1 MNPVLPPWADEMR
14 DLFRSGSVSQFLLHG
29 NVFDVVLAPG
39 SPEPRLLSLSA
50 FLDEVMF
57 ESYPVVLHYD
67 RGKGIRAVRGAEDWS
82 EWVRGVLGDQAASM
96 VPLREPG
103 AAMELIDRYLLR
115 CLNLQSLRGGEG
127 APGKIAVVID
137 FAEFVVPRGDPLQ
150 LGGAFS
156 SNVVKVLGWANDPGI
171 RRSDIVTVLIVEG
184 LHDLNSLVV
193 DNPHAAS
200 LNIPLPNEAE
210 MSEYV
215 QMLARTSLPEL
226 AEKSELPVEVLGR
239 RLTGLS
245 RVGAHT
251 VLARTLKNE
260 PRITAAWLT
269 RMKKE
274 RIEKECQDLLEFV
287 ESPYT
292 LDNMA
297 GAEAVKAWLREDAEL
312 LRRGVLHALPM
323 GYLIAGR
330 IGTGKTFLVQ
340 CWAGELGIP
349 CVIFKNF
356 RDRWVGA
363 TESNLEKIFSIL
375 RALGQVVVFVDEA
388 DQAAG
393 KREGGAS
400 DSGLSGRV
408 YAMLAKEMSDTR
420 NRGRVLWVFATSR
433 PDLLEVDLKRQGR
446 LDVHIPLFPPET
458 PEEMR
463 QLFFSVARK
472 LKVPFE
478 ETDMPEIPAG
488 LVLGGNEIEGIL
500 VRALRMHVLQA
511 EKRPL
516 RDILAEVMKEVRPS
530 AHRLKL
536 EYMDLVA
543 VKECTDARFLPGR
556 FRDMPPDELEKRI
569 EELRRFM

>member
-82 EWVRGVLGDQAASM
+82 EWVRSVLGDQAASM